1 MHEVADSKR
10 LKKDEQ
16 KENMFHAL
24 SHKQALLL
32 PVISSCTLLMIFF
45 LFKYIQYVLLASTL
59 VSAVYCLYFAIVP
72 LTTRLGYSVPMMPQ
86 GRLKSGTWDFLNLS
100 SSYSII
106 SLTIASLLTAIWVV
120 TGSWVLNNLIGM
132 ALCITFLSHVRLPNF
147 KICVALFIALFM
159 YDVFWVFFSDKI
171 FGENVM
177 TAAATQ
183 QADNPTYKVAE
194 ALNVP
199 TQLLASKLDLPM
211 KLIFPQDMRIFQS
224 LDIQEG
230 RITMLGCGDIAI
242 PGLLVIL
249 SFTADV
255 SLLSGGGSLP
265 TTNAMHDTHSS
276 YKAGIRFSRWKE
288 FTYTLMCM
296 GGYLLGLVL
305 ALVCGMTFNAPQPA
319 LFYLV
324 PCTLGCVLLAACRR
338 KSVKILWNGEF
349 VFPT

>member
-1 MHEVADSKR
+1 MTGFYAVDAVHEVAESKR
-10 LKKDEQ
+10 FKKDEQ
-16 KENMFHAL
+16 RGNIFHAL

-45 LFKYIQYVLLASTL
+45 FFKYIQYFLLASTL
-59 VSAVYCLYFAIVP
+59 VSAVYCLYFAIAP
-72 LTTRLGYSVPMMPQ
+72 LTTRLGCMMPQ
-86 GRLKSGTWDFLNLS
+86 GKLKTGAWDMS
-100 SSYSII
+100 VHSVVP
-106 SLTIASLLTAIWVV
+106 LTIASLLTVLWVV

-159 YDVFWVFFSDKI
+159 YDVFWVFFSDII

-199 TQLLASKLDLPM
+199 TEFLANKIDLPM
-211 KLIFPQDMRIFQS
+211 KLIFPQDMRMFQS
-224 LDIQEG
+224 LDVQEG
-230 RITMLGCGDIAI
+230 RIIMLGCGDIAI

-249 SFTADV
+249 SLTADV
-255 SLLSGGGSLP
+255 SLLYGGSLP
-265 TTNAMHDTHSS
+265 TTTSVQDMSSS
-276 YKAGIRFSRWKE
+276 YKAGINFTRWKE

-296 GGYLLGLVL
+296 YGYLLGLVL
-305 ALVCGMTFNAPQPA
+305 ALVCGMTFNSPQPA

-324 PCTLGCVLLAACRR
+324 PCTLACVFLAAYRR
-338 KSVKILWNGEF
+338 KSVGRLWHGEF
-349 VFPT
+349 IFP